1 MKLST
6 ILDHI
11 DSGHMVLPEFQ
22 RGYVWTRNQVRG
34 LYESLYHRYPV
45 GGLLVWAT
53 TSDSA
58 ARRGDGPITDGT
70 VKLLLDGQQR
80 VTSVYGVTRGKAPA
94 FFDGDAKAFKGLHF
108 HLEQQKFE
116 FYRHSHMADDPLWV
130 DVSALMVDKKGYQE
144 ALQGRLQDKSEF
156 SSRIFVYYDRLKQLE
171 YIMDIDFHVDEVTGN
186 DKTID
191 VVVDIFNR
199 VNSGGTKL
207 SQGDLAL
214 AKISASLPEA
224 RDELKARLREWRR
237 AGFRF
242 NMDWFLRCINAVLT
256 GEARFHYLHDVTAE
270 TFMRGLKQASRSIND
285 ALHMI
290 EGRLGLDHDRVL
302 FSKNAFPVMV
312 RYLDRHSGLPDH
324 ETRDKLLYWYVLSGM
339 LGWFSGASES
349 RIDQSLA
356 ALEDTGD
363 GLDNLIQ
370 QLSLWGGTL
379 EVRPQHFQSWSI
391 GATFYPV
398 IYMLTRMGA
407 ARDWGSGLPIRM
419 GMIGNSLE
427 LHHIFPKSQ
436 LYRLGF
442 PRPEVNAL
450 GNFCFQ
456 TQGTN
461 LSISNRLPVEY
472 FPEIEE
478 AHPGALASQWIP
490 MDERLWEMERYPE
503 FLEARRELLAAET
516 NRWLTE
522 LLPGDE
528 GWSDSLSQP
537 VSPTVPK
544 PPSDVIGT
552 ISSEEEEQAL
562 IDLNDWVEEQA
573 LTRGQMEFDFTNEET
588 GVQEAVFDLAW
599 PDGLQFELSQPV
611 AVLLN
616 EPAEVTALAG
626 RAGYRFFTEI
636 EAFKYYVESEILG
649 LPGSPSD

>member
-1 MKLST
+1 
-6 ILDHI
+6 
-11 DSGHMVLPEFQ
+11 
-22 RGYVWTRNQVRG
+22 
-34 LYESLYHRYPV
+34 
-45 GGLLVWAT
+45 
-53 TSDSA
+53 
-58 ARRGDGPITDGT
+58 
-70 VKLLLDGQQR
+70 
-80 VTSVYGVTRGKAPA
+80 
-94 FFDGDAKAFKGLHF
+94 
-108 HLEQQKFE
+108 
-116 FYRHSHMADDPLWV
+116 
-130 DVSALMVDKKGYQE
+130 
-144 ALQGRLQDKSEF
+144 
-156 SSRIFVYYDRLKQLE
+156 
-171 YIMDIDFHVDEVTGN
+171 
-186 DKTID
+186 
-191 VVVDIFNR
+191 
-199 VNSGGTKL
+199 
-207 SQGDLAL
+207 
-214 AKISASLPEA
+214 
-224 RDELKARLREWRR
+224 
-237 AGFRF
+237 
-242 NMDWFLRCINAVLT
+242 MDWFLRCINAVLT
-256 GEARFHYLHDVTAE
+256 GEARFHYLHDVAAE
-270 TFMRGLKQASRSIND
+270 TFMRGLKQTSRSIND

-324 ETRDKLLYWYVLSGM
+324 RTRDKLLYWYVLSGM

-349 RIDQSLA
+349 RINQSLA
-356 ALEDTGD
+356 AIEDTGD
-363 GLDNLIQ
+363 GLDNLIE
-370 QLSLWGGTL
+370 QLSLWGGAL

-436 LYRLGF
+436 LYRIGF

-456 TQGTN
+456 IQGTN
-461 LSISNRLPVEY
+461 QSISNRLPVEY

-516 NRWLTE
+516 NRWLAE

-528 GWSDSLSQP
+528 RWSDSQSRP
-537 VSPTVPK
+537 VSPTLPQ
-544 PPSDVIGT
+544 PPGDVIGT

-562 IDLNDWVEEQA
+562 IDLNDWVEAQGLA
-573 LTRGQMEFDFTNEET
+573 RGQMEFVFTNEET

-599 PDGLQFELSQPV
+599 PDGLQFELSQSV

-636 EAFKYYVESEILG
+636 EAFKYYVEAEILG
-649 LPGSPSD
+649 LLGSPSD